1 MVLYK
6 LRRICVNLE
15 KRPGGACGTL
25 VKIDR
30 AGTAARLNL
39 HIFNSRSARTEMA
52 AGIRRGFMR
61 IGRALIAAAV
71 AGLAAAAAVG
81 ASLPQ
86 RAAPE
91 AYVLTVDGSPV
102 CEEEFLLMLRENR
115 TVYEGELREELYI
128 PGDRSVEETLGEKR
142 FQRLLLEKNI
152 AYMTSLRTE
161 QALGLEY
168 GVLSEAFTYD
178 GFLTALEEENHR
190 REARL
195 AAGEPVYGLRRFT
208 PEQYYGY
215 HMDALRTDLLAALP
229 EEVLGVKEAD
239 VDACYQSIGRYAQMD
254 GETVDCLLCDV
265 TAARDLPASEQEALY
280 ADITDML
287 AGRGG
292 GFITRA
298 GVTYTAEEKTLTSAQ
313 LRELIRQSFDAEFLL
328 AMSPGEISAP
338 FPLGERTY
346 IVRYLGFD
354 KAEAL
359 TESER
364 AVLRLRLEEEAY
376 RQLLAERTRTA
387 GVRVNQEYL
396 DAYLAEGGEPS
407 R

>member
-1 MVLYK
+1 
-6 LRRICVNLE
+6 
-15 KRPGGACGTL
+15 
-25 VKIDR
+25 
-30 AGTAARLNL
+30 
-39 HIFNSRSARTEMA
+39 
-52 AGIRRGFMR
+52 MR
-61 IGRALIAAAV
+61 IGRALIAAAA

-81 ASLPQ
+81 AALPQ
-86 RAAPE
+86 RAEPA
-91 AYVLTVDGSPV
+91 AYVLAVDGSPV
-102 CEEEFLLMLRENR
+102 CEGEFLLMLRENR
-115 TVYEGELREELYI
+115 TAYERELREELHI
-128 PGDRSVEETLGEKR
+128 PDNLSAAAALGAKR

-152 AYMTSLRTE
+152 AHMTSLRTE

-168 GVLSEAFTYD
+168 GVLSGAFTYE

-215 HMDALRTDLLAALP
+215 CMDALRTDLLAALP
-229 EEVLGVKEAD
+229 EELLGVEEAD

-254 GETVDCLLCDV
+254 GETVSCVLCDV
-265 TAARDLPASEQEALY
+265 TAARGLPAYEQEALY

-287 AGRGG
+287 AGQGG
-292 GFITRA
+292 GVTRA
-298 GVTYTAEEKTLTSAQ
+298 GATYTAEAKTFTSAQ
-313 LRELIRQSFDAEFLL
+313 LREFIRQSFDAEFLL

-338 FPLGERTY
+338 FPVGERTY

-376 RQLLAERTRTA
+376 RQLLAERARA
-387 GVRVNQEYL
+387 ARVRVNQEYW
-396 DAYLAEGGEPS
+396 DAYLAEGGEP
-407 R
+407 